1 MVFRFYKKIFWL
13 TSIRNLF
20 RVKVNELLNGRHSA
34 VRINVGSVAVK
45 KSFGVIGIPCAVNG
59 ILHGTFHTGITLLI
73 LVTKNLGNVCGRSIN
88 CYHNGIGQI
97 FVTNNLWILS
107 FQSSG
112 EAVRENQQ
120 QIPENKNLHI
130 CR

>member
-1 MVFRFYKKIFWL
+1 MVIRFYQAVYQTL

-59 ILHGTFHTGITLLI
+59 ILHGTFHWNYSSYTCYQESGKCLWSVHQLL
-73 LVTKNLGNVCGRSIN
+73 S
-88 CYHNGIGQI
+88 
-97 FVTNNLWILS
+97 
-107 FQSSG
+107 
-112 EAVRENQQ
+112 
-120 QIPENKNLHI
+120 
-130 CR
+130 

>member
-1 MVFRFYKKIFWL
+1 MVIRFYQAVYQTL

-97 FVTNNLWILS
+97 FVTNNLWTDTNELQFPVDS
-107 FQSSG
+107 ADKS
-112 EAVRENQQ
+112 
-120 QIPENKNLHI
+120 LL
-130 CR
+130 

>member
-1 MVFRFYKKIFWL
+1 MVIRFYQAVYQTL

-59 ILHGTFHTGITLLI
+59 MG
-73 LVTKNLGNVCGRSIN
+73 VS
-88 CYHNGIGQI
+88 
-97 FVTNNLWILS
+97 
-107 FQSSG
+107 
-112 EAVRENQQ
+112 
-120 QIPENKNLHI
+120 
-130 CR
+130 